1 MFDTFQSRLE
11 LKGTVET
18 QTGIRIGA
26 GRSTAVIGSDLPVV
40 RDAEGAP
47 YIPGSSFK
55 GVLRSY
61 VESILRSV
69 IDDKQV
75 VCNPV
80 DDDGQCINRTDMQN
94 LRKARETGL
103 KNPKDRHNWT
113 DQEFSKRILSDT
125 CWVCQLFGSLRYAS
139 KLQIRD
145 LYVPED
151 QWFGQFQQRDGVA
164 IDRDT
169 ETAVGGHLY
178 DFEVV
183 PAGTPFAFQ
192 AIVDNAEDWQL
203 GMLYLGLSAFEKG
216 DLTIGGASSRG
227 LGVIT
232 LKLDSAHYI
241 DKTKIMDYL
250 IKNDKG
256 DDAKWGSWVNAF
268 KERIEAEL
276 EGTDAQTDG

>member
-1 MFDTFQSRLE
+1 MFDKFQSRLN

-18 QTGIRIGA
+18 QTAIRVGA
-26 GRSTAVIGSDLPVV
+26 GRSTAVVGSDLPVV
-40 RDAEGAP
+40 RDVEGAP

-61 VESILRSV
+61 VESILRSLTEKKS
-69 IDDKQV
+69 I

-80 DDDGQCINRTDMQN
+80 NHNEQCITKEKMETLKKEQN
-94 LRKARETGL
+94 
-103 KNPKDRHNWT
+103 
-113 DQEFSKRILSDT
+113 DQLILDNT
-125 CWVCQLFGSLRYAS
+125 CWVCQIFGSLWYAS

-145 LYVPED
+145 LYVPKG

-183 PAGTPFAFQ
+183 PAGTLFDFQ
-192 AIVDNAEDWQL
+192 VIVDNASDWQL

-232 LKLDSAHYI
+232 LTLDSANYI
-241 DKTKIMDYL
+241 DRTKIMDYL
-250 IKNDKG
+250 TADYEG
-256 DDAKWGSWVNAF
+256 DDAQWESWVKAF
-268 KERIEAEL
+268 KDRIEAEL